1 MRASR
6 DLAVGLA
13 VVVALIIIVAFYE
26 SLGLRGSVATL
37 IILPSAVQLGYYL
50 ANPGAR
56 DRVYNIGLYS
66 IVIVAALAIGGLE
79 PRLAAL
85 AGLVVVALLLA
96 VQLLSRPRES

>member
-6 DLAVGLA
+6 DLALGLA
-13 VVVALIIIVAFYE
+13 IVVALMIIVAFYE
-26 SLGLRGSVATL
+26 SLGLRGSIATL
-37 IILPSAVQLGYYL
+37 IVLPSAVQLGYYL

-66 IVIVAALAIGGLE
+66 VVIVAGLAVGGLE

-85 AGLVVVALLLA
+85 VGLAVVALLLA
-96 VQLLSRPRES
+96 AQLLSRPRGS